1 MPDEL
6 VHSIDFNEGHMFL
19 QTCEWWHGIAIL
31 DSFYLIFA
39 ALTYFIYNATYYNYR
54 FLILWTQLS
63 LKFLF
68 NQLSKGLTLSRVCQT
83 YFYIKVRVDNEVIK
97 FKLADIYYM
106 TVIWKHCARR

>member
-6 VHSIDFNEGHMFL
+6 VHSIDFNEGHMLL

-31 DSFYLIFA
+31 ESFYLIFA
-39 ALTYFIYNATYYNYR
+39 ALTYFIYNATYYNHS

-68 NQLSKGLTLSRVCQT
+68 NQLFQGIDIVKGVPDLFLHKSESWQWS
-83 YFYIKVRVDNEVIK
+83 Y
-97 FKLADIYYM
+97 
-106 TVIWKHCARR
+106 